1 MIKFKTTSPE
11 QTEKFGYELAKSLV
25 GGDVI
30 ALTGDLGAGKTCLT
44 RGIAG
49 GLGSTSHVSSPTFT
63 IVNEYE
69 GGRLML
75 FHFDT
80 YRLSGPD
87 DFLMSGLDEY
97 FYRDGVCVIEW
108 SDIIE
113 ELLPQDTIRMTITGD
128 GNVRN
133 FECECG
139 EKHSSYILEAAK
151 KSGAENKAE
160 SGSESGSESSV
171 EAGAE
176 NEVES
181 GSEPAADINNT
192 DKKAKIDT

>member
-1 MIKFKTTSPE
+1 MFRFSTTSPE
-11 QTEKFGYELAKSLV
+11 MTESFGYELAKALV

-44 RGIAG
+44 RGIAK
-49 GLGSTSHVSSPTFT
+49 GLGSESHVSSPTFT

-97 FYRDGVCVIEW
+97 FYRNGVCVIEW
-108 SDIIE
+108 SDIID
-113 ELLPQDTIRMTITGD
+113 ELLPDQTIKMTITGD
-128 GNVRN
+128 GTTRT
-133 FECECG
+133 FQCESG
-139 EKHSSYILEAAK
+139 EKHRKYIESAAMK
-151 KSGAENKAE
+151 
-160 SGSESGSESSV
+160 
-171 EAGAE
+171 AGAE
-176 NEVES
+176 ILE
-181 GSEPAADINNT
+181 
-192 DKKAKIDT
+192 

>member
-1 MIKFKTTSPE
+1 MITFKTTSPE
-11 QTEKFGYELAKSLV
+11 QTERFGYELAKSLV
-25 GGDVI
+25 AGDVI

-44 RGIAG
+44 RGISG
-49 GLGSTSHVSSPTFT
+49 CLGSTSHVSSPTFT

-97 FYRDGVCVIEW
+97 FFRGGVCVIEW

-113 ELLPQDTIRMTITGD
+113 ELLPEDTIKMTITGD
-128 GNVRN
+128 GNTRN
-133 FECECG
+133 FACESS
-139 EKHSSYILEAAK
+139 EKHINYIKEAAEK
-151 KSGAENKAE
+151 
-160 SGSESGSESSV
+160 
-171 EAGAE
+171 AGAE
-176 NEVES
+176 IEE
-181 GSEPAADINNT
+181 
-192 DKKAKIDT
+192 

>member
-11 QTEKFGYELAKSLV
+11 MTEKFGYELAKSLC

-44 RGIAG
+44 RGIAQ
-49 GLGSTSHVSSPTFT
+49 GLGSSSYVSSPTFT
-63 IVNEYE
+63 IVNEYD

-97 FYRDGVCVIEW
+97 FYREGVCVIEW

-113 ELLPQDTIRMTITGD
+113 ELEPIYLNLDSDFTYSAYANDIAWNLALAYIKDDQI
-128 GNVRN
+128 
-133 FECECG
+133 
-139 EKHSSYILEAAK
+139 EKAIPILEKLETDNPDMPIAV
-151 KSGAENKAE
+151 KAQ
-160 SGSESGSESSV
+160 
-171 EAGAE
+171 
-176 NEVES
+176 
-181 GSEPAADINNT
+181 
-192 DKKAKIDT
+192 KILKEIK

>member
-1 MIKFKTTSPE
+1 MIRFKTTSPE
-11 QTEKFGYELAKSLV
+11 QTERFGRELAKSFC

-44 RGIAG
+44 RGIAD
-49 GLGSTSHVSSPTFT
+49 GLGSTAHVSSPTFT

-97 FYRDGVCVIEW
+97 FYRGGVCVIEW

-113 ELLPQDTIRMTITGD
+113 ELLPEGTIRMKITGS
-128 GNVRN
+128 GNDRS
-133 FECECG
+133 FECECSVKLQKYL
-139 EKHSSYILEAAK
+139 EEAAR
-151 KSGAENKAE
+151 N
-160 SGSESGSESSV
+160 
-171 EAGAE
+171 AGAE
-176 NEVES
+176 IEQ
-181 GSEPAADINNT
+181 
-192 DKKAKIDT
+192 

>member
-1 MIKFKTTSPE
+1 MIRFKTTSPE
-11 QTEKFGYELAKSLV
+11 QTELFGREFAGSLIS
-25 GGDVI
+25 GDII

-49 GLGSTSHVSSPTFT
+49 GLGSSSHVSSPTFT
-63 IVNEYE
+63 IVNEYD

-97 FYRDGVCVIEW
+97 FYRGGVCVIEW

-113 ELLPQDTIRMTITGD
+113 ELLPEGTIKMKITGD
-128 GNVRN
+128 GSERI
-133 FECECG
+133 FECSCNE
-139 EKHSSYILEAAK
+139 EQREHIE
-151 KSGAENKAE
+151 GAVRK
-160 SGSESGSESSV
+160 
-171 EAGAE
+171 AGAE
-176 NEVES
+176 PE
-181 GSEPAADINNT
+181 
-192 DKKAKIDT
+192 K

>member
-1 MIKFKTTSPE
+1 MYNYHAEAKDIYSMIRFKTTSPE
-11 QTEKFGYELAKSLV
+11 QTERFGRELAKSFC

-44 RGIAG
+44 RGIAD
-49 GLGSTSHVSSPTFT
+49 GLGSSAYVSSPTFT
-63 IVNEYE
+63 IVNEYD

-97 FYRDGVCVIEW
+97 FYRGGVCVIEW

-113 ELLPQDTIRMTITGD
+113 ELLPESTIRMKITGD
-128 GNVRN
+128 GNTRI
-133 FECECG
+133 FECGCS
-139 EKHSSYILEAAK
+139 EKHSGYVLEAARK
-151 KSGAENKAE
+151 
-160 SGSESGSESSV
+160 
-171 EAGAE
+171 AGAE
-176 NEVES
+176 
-181 GSEPAADINNT
+181 I
-192 DKKAKIDT
+192 I

>member
-1 MIKFKTTSPE
+1 MIRIITTSPE
-11 QTEKFGYELAKSLV
+11 QTEKFGREFAKSLC

-44 RGIAG
+44 RGIAD
-49 GLGSTSHVSSPTFT
+49 GLGSDSHVSSPTFT
-63 IVNEYE
+63 IVNEYD

-97 FYRDGVCVIEW
+97 FFRGGVCVIEW

-113 ELLPQDTIRMTITGD
+113 ELLPEGTIKMTIRGD
-128 GNVRN
+128 GNKRT
-133 FECECG
+133 FECECSD
-139 EKHSSYILEAAK
+139 KHRKYIEAAIAK
-151 KSGAENKAE
+151 VGAEIE
-160 SGSESGSESSV
+160 Q
-171 EAGAE
+171 
-176 NEVES
+176 
-181 GSEPAADINNT
+181 
-192 DKKAKIDT
+192 

>member
-1 MIKFKTTSPE
+1 MIRFKTTSPE
-11 QTEKFGYELAKSLV
+11 QTERFGYELAKSLDA
-25 GGDVI
+25 GDVI

-44 RGIAG
+44 RGIAK

-97 FYRDGVCVIEW
+97 FFKGGVCVIEW
-108 SDIIE
+108 SDIIDE
-113 ELLPQDTIRMTITGD
+113 ILPQDTIRMTIKGD
-128 GNVRN
+128 GDLRT
-133 FECECG
+133 FECESG
-139 EKHSSYILEAAK
+139 EKHRKYIEDAAAK
-151 KSGAENKAE
+151 
-160 SGSESGSESSV
+160 
-171 EAGAE
+171 AGAVT
-176 NEVES
+176 EV
-181 GSEPAADINNT
+181 
-192 DKKAKIDT
+192 

>member
-11 QTEKFGYELAKSLV
+11 QTEKFGYELAKSFV

-44 RGIAG
+44 RGIAR

-63 IVNEYE
+63 IVNEYD

-128 GNVRN
+128 GNVRT

-151 KSGAENKAE
+151 KSGAEN
-160 SGSESGSESSV
+160 
-171 EAGAE
+171 
-176 NEVES
+176 EVES
-181 GSEPAADINNT
+181 ISEPAADINNT